1 MSIASLAPR
10 ADFPLLAANP
20 ALHYLD
26 SAATSQKP
34 AAVLD
39 ALRHFYETSNAN
51 PHRGAYALSALAT
64 DAYHDARATIARF
77 VGVADAD
84 CLIFTRG
91 TTESMNLV
99 ASSWG
104 GAHVGPGDEIVVSAL
119 EHHANFVPWQQ
130 LALRTGATLR
140 IVELTATQTIDLD
153 MLRDVVGA
161 RTKIVAITHVSN
173 AVGSI
178 TPLHDVVR
186 IVRARSAAVIVVDGA
201 QAVPHLAV
209 RFDALDVDFYAF
221 SGHKLLGPM
230 GIGVLVG
237 RRALLEAMPP
247 YQFGGDMIE
256 WVRDTDSTWNVLP
269 HKFEAGTPNAA
280 DAVALAAA
288 VRYLDGL
295 GMDKVRAHEIALL
308 EAAEARVRALPGVT
322 ERCAELLAGRRASAR
337 SGHDSRSTRG
347 LHPGRPSL
355 RPAPHA
361 AARCQRHGAG
371 QLLRVQRWPRRGRAG
386 RRARG
391 GAAAVRDRRL
401 SSVAPFTASI
411 AAMYQDA
418 LLAHH
423 RAPHNRRVIESPTTS
438 GARKNPV
445 CGDEITVMVS
455 LDADTVCDVAF
466 TGRSCS
472 IGVDDDGRGAGA
484 HGERCAGPGRRGRPH
499 AASGRQRWRP
509 RGCGARAVAGCPHT
523 AARRRAVPRAP
534 RLRHATLASVARS
547 ARRQTVRR

>member
-1 MSIASLAPR
+1 MSITSLAPR

-51 PHRGAYALSALAT
+51 PHRGAYALSVQAT
-64 DAYHDARATIARF
+64 DAYHEARTTIARF

-84 CLIFTRG
+84 CLLFTRG
-91 TTESMNLV
+91 TTESINLV

-104 GAHVGPGDEIVVSAL
+104 GAHVGIGDEIVVSAL

-130 LALRTGATLR
+130 LALRTGAALR
-140 IVELTATQTIDLD
+140 IVELTPTHTIDLD

-178 TPLHDVVR
+178 TPLQDVVR

-201 QAVPHLAV
+201 QAVPHLPV
-209 RFDALDVDFYAF
+209 HFDALDIDFYAF

-237 RRALLEAMPP
+237 RRPLLEAMPP

-269 HKFEAGTPNAA
+269 YKFEAGTPNAA

-295 GMDKVRAHEIALL
+295 GMARVRSHELALL
-308 EAAEARVRALPGVT
+308 EAAEASVRALPGVT
-322 ERCAELLAGRRASAR
+322 VYGPPPAQRSGVLSFSLADVHPHDLATILDQHGVCIRAGHHCAQPLMRRLGVSATARASFYVY
-337 SGHDSRSTRG
+337 SDGSD
-347 LHPGRPSL
+347 
-355 RPAPHA
+355 
-361 AARCQRHGAG
+361 
-371 QLLRVQRWPRRGRAG
+371 V
-386 RRARG
+386 
-391 GAAAVRDRRL
+391 
-401 SSVAPFTASI
+401 
-411 AAMYQDA
+411 DA
-418 LLAHH
+418 L
-423 RAPHNRRVIESPTTS
+423 V
-438 GARKNPV
+438 GA
-445 CGDEITVMVS
+445 
-455 LDADTVCDVAF
+455 L
-466 TGRSCS
+466 
-472 IGVDDDGRGAGA
+472 
-484 HGERCAGPGRRGRPH
+484 
-499 AASGRQRWRP
+499 
-509 RGCGARAVAGCPHT
+509 T
-523 AARRRAVPRAP
+523 AAQQ
-534 RLRHATLASVARS
+534 LFATVA
-547 ARRQTVRR
+547 

>member
-39 ALRHFYETSNAN
+39 ALRHFYETANAN

-64 DAYHDARATIARF
+64 DAYRDARAAIARF

-140 IVELTATQTIDLD
+140 IVELTPTQTIDLD
-153 MLRDVVGA
+153 LLRDVVGA

-209 RFDALDVDFYAF
+209 NFDSLNVDFYAF

-237 RRALLEAMPP
+237 RRTLLEAMPP

-295 GMDKVRAHEIALL
+295 GMAQVRAHEIALL
-308 EAAEARVRALPGVT
+308 EAAEASVRALPGVT
-322 ERCAELLAGRRASAR
+322 VYGPPPAERSGVLSFSLADVHPHDLATILDQHGVCIRAGHHCGQPLMRRLGVSATARASFYVY
-337 SGHDSRSTRG
+337 SD
-347 LHPGRPSL
+347 GRD
-355 RPAPHA
+355 
-361 AARCQRHGAG
+361 
-371 QLLRVQRWPRRGRAG
+371 V
-386 RRARG
+386 
-391 GAAAVRDRRL
+391 
-401 SSVAPFTASI
+401 
-411 AAMYQDA
+411 DA
-418 LLAHH
+418 L
-423 RAPHNRRVIESPTTS
+423 V
-438 GARKNPV
+438 GA
-445 CGDEITVMVS
+445 
-455 LDADTVCDVAF
+455 L
-466 TGRSCS
+466 
-472 IGVDDDGRGAGA
+472 
-484 HGERCAGPGRRGRPH
+484 
-499 AASGRQRWRP
+499 
-509 RGCGARAVAGCPHT
+509 T
-523 AARRRAVPRAP
+523 AAQQ
-534 RLRHATLASVARS
+534 LFATVD
-547 ARRQTVRR
+547 